1 MAFFSLRLLFICIF
15 LPPVLYIFSV
25 QGLEQYVQSSRTKEL
40 QHILI
45 QDSEALYTG
54 RYSVADE
61 VASNLERYARADK
74 LRGLGVVTRVMVS
87 TKGGKLLYPRYSE
100 QRDMDFTRR
109 REFDNGSSDSFNYI
123 KTAEENFEILNEGLI
138 VSVGIEVRHNSWL
151 SNSILILYIFLAVV
165 IFYGHYKR
173 RAREWSA
180 KTEDDHERIELI
192 STKLAESAKSLEE
205 LEGKEHDYIAKIQNL
220 NSESE
225 RLKSEIAQLMDE
237 VAVQKKKSV
246 EIDEILDEME
256 RLDEEAKQNI
266 ALKEEKEREVL
277 QLREEISQLERLE
290 KRGARKRRR
299 DIESAKKRFTVIYKN
314 LSFHDRAIQGFSLLP
329 QDFQLKAEEMIH
341 RLNEDDS
348 LVTVKRKVFS
358 KKGKLNI
365 FEAIFSYSG
374 RIYFKRRDEKRLEIL
389 AIGTKNTQDQDIS
402 FLEGI
407 S

>member
-87 TKGGKLLYPRYSE
+87 TKEGKLLYPRCSE

-109 REFDNGSSDSFNYI
+109 REFDNGSSDSFNYV

-138 VSVGIEVRHNSWL
+138 VSVGVEVRHNSWL

-220 NSESE
+220 SSESE

-389 AIGTKNTQDQDIS
+389 AIGTKNTQEQDIT